1 MTLYWRVESRA
12 PEIDQRLFAP
22 FAHIFDADGNRV
34 LVVDGQPVPGYE
46 WQVGDAHIHQMMFEL
61 PTDAPA
67 PFTIMVGQY
76 DAGNNA
82 NVIFNLPNGT
92 TNATVTLP
100 ETITP

>member
-1 MTLYWRVESRA
+1 M
-12 PEIDQRLFAP
+12 FAP
-22 FAHIFDADGNRV
+22 FAHIFDGNGSRV

-46 WQVGDAHIHQMMFEL
+46 WQVGDVHVHVMSFEL

-67 PFTIMVGQY
+67 PFTVMIGQY

-82 NVIFNLPNGT
+82 NVIFNLPDGT